1 MSTSCAEAFKRVT
14 HVQPVGHVRRRQAD
28 HERLPRVV
36 RLGVVETLFLPGPL
50 PALLDSG
57 RRRSAAPSAHRTTAD
72 SPSPGEKNGCG
83 QAATMRSVCP
93 PVHWMHKAEGGRCP
107 QESAPGGVAL
117 HPARVR
123 RGLEDAARLAAG
135 GAHAPERPGLGD
147 DHVVPAASELLDRGS
162 REARLDLDL
171 SRPRLTRVEG
181 AREVVRMEG
190 GRIDRRLE
198 VERRRARARGR
209 SRAATGPAGRRP
221 ACRRRGTALRRGRR
235 ARD

>member
-1 MSTSCAEAFKRVT
+1 
-14 HVQPVGHVRRRQAD
+14 
-28 HERLPRVV
+28 
-36 RLGVVETLFLPGPL
+36 
-50 PALLDSG
+50 
-57 RRRSAAPSAHRTTAD
+57 
-72 SPSPGEKNGCG
+72 
-83 QAATMRSVCP
+83 
-93 PVHWMHKAEGGRCP
+93 MHKAEGGRCP
-107 QESAPGGVAL
+107 QESAPDGVAL

-198 VERRRARARGR
+198 VEPGEHVAEEEAELPLVLLVAARRAEGEVRLSVAEGE
-209 SRAATGPAGRRP
+209 RR
-221 ACRRRGTALRRGRR
+221 
-235 ARD
+235 D